1 MYINESTVIMA
12 YLFTIFNSLQGMFIF
27 IFHCV
32 LQKKVRKEYGKC
44 LRTHCCSGKS
54 VESSIGSGKSS
65 ASRPP
70 GRYSTGSQV
79 GGASPPNSFSCQCIL
94 LIPSISDIY
103 LFLDSTCWCRP
114 ESLFYY
120 VYCIYLIK

>member
-1 MYINESTVIMA
+1 MCGS
-12 YLFTIFNSLQGMFIF
+12 Q
-27 IFHCV
+27 
-32 LQKKVRKEYGKC
+32 VRKEYGKC

-79 GGASPPNSFSCQCIL
+79 GSASPLTSFKCQCIWL
-94 LIPSISDIY
+94 STSISDGD
-103 LFLDSTCWCRP
+103 F
-114 ESLFYY
+114 
-120 VYCIYLIK
+120 YLILPADVDRRVNCSPFIVFTWSMLINMLLTIHL